1 MAPVISWFE
10 SMTQLPSEW
19 MTASFVEAE
28 LFHRR
33 LFIGS
38 ERFYPI
44 H

>member
-1 MAPVISWFE
+1 MAPVIAWFE

-28 LFHRR
+28 R
-33 LFIGS
+33 LFINS
-38 ERFYPI
+38 KRFNPI